1 MARTVDECAGFLPA
15 ASFASFRPDLGLSYS
30 QASLVLV
37 LAAPGGILG
46 NVFPVLADHYSRRA
60 IAAGGAFGY
69 AAGLLAFGVGRS
81 FAVLACASFAIGFCA
96 TALINGSE
104 LALVDLAGADV
115 TAYLARGVL
124 FGTAGG
130 LLGPALLIGAT
141 ASGFGWRGAFVVCA
155 LMMAAY
161 GAWLACLPLP
171 PPPDH
176 PHPHRARRP
185 WHGLRPVLHDPGV
198 WYYGG
203 VALLAGA
210 LQQPFVAYVVAF
222 AERDR
227 GLTAVVAT
235 AMVTGW
241 VAGAA
246 VAAAGSS
253 RIASRGPSSGLSR
266 HTVLLLAGTT
276 SALVVPWAPAIAAG
290 IAVNGFAMTRLV
302 LALKGRLV
310 ASHPGR
316 IGGAFAVVA
325 TIEYAGFG
333 LPLIAGRLADA
344 YGVRVGLAFFVL
356 LAGVLVVVTV
366 LGDRAG
372 SPRRGQAS
380 NARAI

>member
-130 LLGPALLIGAT
+130 LLGPALLIAAT

-171 PPPDH
+171 PPPD
-176 PHPHRARRP
+176 HPHRARRP

-227 GLTAVVAT
+227 GLSAVVAT